1 MNRFLVKQRVGKLA
15 ESLTELKVKVRAALA
30 GELASA
36 VGSAVRDVLVIAL
49 LDRMMAVPRPSTMS
63 RSAGSWRDDEF
74 EDRDRD
80 RWDERDPWSERDDY
94 GTHHGAHKREEREED
109 EDVEPSRAVPAVAA
123 VAVGV
128 NVGRWWLARKGSTA
142 AALGLGAVATALGVS
157 GGPLALAV
165 IAAATDL
172 LSAESALVGS

>member
-1 MNRFLVKQRVGKLA
+1 MNTSLVKQRVGKLA

-36 VGSAVRDVLVIAL
+36 VGNAVRDVLVIAL
-49 LDRMMAVPRPSTMS
+49 IDRMIAPS
-63 RSAGSWRDDEF
+63 RSSPQRHTGWRDDEY
-74 EDRDRD
+74 DRDRD
-80 RWDERDPWSERDDY
+80 RWEDRDPWSERDEY
-94 GTHHGAHKREEREED
+94 GTQHGTYKREERDED
-109 EDVEPSRAVPAVAA
+109 EEVKPSRTVPAVAA

-128 NVGRWWLARKGSTA
+128 NVGRWWLARKGSMV
-142 AALGLGAVATALGVS
+142 AALGLGALATALGVT

-172 LSAESALVGS
+172 LTAESALVRP